1 MPNEIAMRP
10 PDSLDAVR
18 GMAWAFLA
26 GLALWSL
33 LALAA
38 WLGGAF

>member
-1 MPNEIAMRP
+1 MTRP
-10 PDSLDAVR
+10 PDSLDTIR
-18 GMAWAFLA
+18 SMAWAFLF

-38 WLGGAF
+38 WFGGAF

>member
-1 MPNEIAMRP
+1 MRQ
-10 PDSLDAVR
+10 PDSLDTIR
-18 GMAWAFLA
+18 GMAWAFGL

-38 WLGGAF
+38 WWGGAL